1 MLFFGQK
8 IPIYTFIWLISTT
21 HQVCIDGIIIF
32 LCIKKIILTTADL
45 EGYCHHESSGHL
57 SKIQKQIS
65 DQHGNQNLEKIPI
78 DGNLKAI
85 LDQMGTMIWKFDHFL
100 VHGWYKHW
108 IYPHLEENIHLEYG
122 QYLSKSSSVYLKN

>member
-8 IPIYTFIWLISTT
+8 IPIYTFIWFISTSY
-21 HQVCIDGIIIF
+21 QVLNWWNNHIF
-32 LCIKKIILTTADL
+32 VYKKITLTKADL

-65 DQHGNQNLEKIPI
+65 DQHGNQNLEKTPI

-85 LDQMGTMIWKFDHFL
+85 LDQMGTMIWKFDNFL

-108 IYPHLEENIHLEYG
+108 IYPRLVENIHLEYG
-122 QYLSKSSSVYLKN
+122 QYLSKSSSAYLKN